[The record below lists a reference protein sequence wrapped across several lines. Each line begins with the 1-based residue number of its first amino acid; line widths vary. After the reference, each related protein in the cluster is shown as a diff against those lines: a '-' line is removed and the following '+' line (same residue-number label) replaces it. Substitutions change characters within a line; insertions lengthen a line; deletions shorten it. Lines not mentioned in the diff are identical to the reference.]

1 PRDYAFSGYGE
12 GEKEGEPQAR
22 LVEILRGLRG
32 DEWGKEVLREYR
44 MLLLGQ
50 AGGDGAKEEM
60 ARILRER
67 HGGEGQGN
75 RERFRLFAALR
86 CGMVLGAKTFVEKW
100 IPGLVG
106 DGKEG
111 FRELSLDLFSGRR
124 KFRGM
129 KK

>member
-1 PRDYAFSGYGE
+1 GYGE

-60 ARILRER
+60 ARILTQRKR
-67 HGGEGQGN
+67 GKDALKKKNWRFFRSLLCGG
-75 RERFRLFAALR
+75 
-86 CGMVLGAKTFVEKW
+86 VIGAKDFVRKIAEEFLQLGGDSIKEVCRGVFAGQKIFRRSEK
-100 IPGLVG
+100 
-106 DGKEG
+106 
-111 FRELSLDLFSGRR
+111 
-124 KFRGM
+124 
-129 KK
+129 